1 MDYNSFRFTYLK
13 NKFLKKSDV
22 TIKEGV
28 FVVPPI
34 REFIREVKFED
45 QLSKVKKQNENHS
58 KKSPQIF

>member
-45 QLSKVKKQNENHS
+45 QLSKVKKQNENH
-58 KKSPQIF
+58 